1 MAILTGFTYGP
12 QSFLADEKR
21 NIFYLSDSANSRLL
35 ALDKGRA
42 LINSFLGLNPKKNI
56 YVAVEERSGPKDLKR
71 ILKKLDFNGVILAV
85 SEIP

>member
-1 MAILTGFTYGP
+1 
-12 QSFLADEKR
+12 LADEKR

-56 YVAVEERSGPKDLKR
+56 YVAVEKLAV
-71 ILKKLDFNGVILAV
+71 KKLLIF
-85 SEIP
+85 